1 MVYRGSIA
9 RRLIWLSTLRRG
21 SYPPTTQD
29 SLPAAGPALPDGIG
43 YPQGSLR
50 KVSSLELS
58 SFPGLTW
65 RKVGPGKRFSL
76 DIHQLV
82 RMDTLYRSDTSHFPS
97 STLRPCLDPRCIG

>member
-21 SYPPTTQD
+21 SYPPATQD

-50 KVSSLELS
+50 KVSSVKLS

-65 RKVGPGKRFSL
+65 RKVGIVPAVLMDNDGGPACDHALGRNSEFSF
-76 DIHQLV
+76 
-82 RMDTLYRSDTSHFPS
+82 RTFEER
-97 STLRPCLDPRCIG
+97 

>member
-21 SYPPTTQD
+21 SYPPATQD

-50 KVSSLELS
+50 KVSSVKLS

-65 RKVGPGKRFSL
+65 RKVGPGKRFSRG
-76 DIHQLV
+76 DDQIV
-82 RMDTLYRSDTSHFPS
+82 RADGLAALLSEAPATEA
-97 STLRPCLDPRCIG
+97 

>member
-50 KVSSLELS
+50 KVSSLVAILLS
-58 SFPGLTW
+58 WTYLAQGQA
-65 RKVGPGKRFSL
+65 R
-76 DIHQLV
+76 
-82 RMDTLYRSDTSHFPS
+82 
-97 STLRPCLDPRCIG
+97 